1 MQSENAR
8 LSNNVQTEA
17 FQTLMG
23 EIYAL
28 TRKLTEIDP
37 EVAKLAEID
46 PEMVQGL
53 VNWADSLLFDFPRLK
68 DAVMELY
75 ERAIKEQAKK
85 GKGGGGKGLL

>member
-1 MQSENAR
+1 WRGFNCG
-8 LSNNVQTEA
+8 QTEA

-37 EVAKLAEID
+37 EVAKLAKID
-46 PEMVQGL
+46 PEKVQGL
-53 VNWADSLLFDFPRLK
+53 AGWADSMFSNFSRLK
-68 DAVMELY
+68 NAVMELY
-75 ERAIKEQAKK
+75 EKAIKEQAKK